1 MEQTADTAYIS
12 VPGFV
17 SILKEFLERKCE
29 GKSTGR
35 EKENLLYGRC
45 FEIMKTVS
53 EKPDI

>member
-35 EKENLLYGRC
+35 EKRIFFMEDASKL
-45 FEIMKTVS
+45 
-53 EKPDI
+53 